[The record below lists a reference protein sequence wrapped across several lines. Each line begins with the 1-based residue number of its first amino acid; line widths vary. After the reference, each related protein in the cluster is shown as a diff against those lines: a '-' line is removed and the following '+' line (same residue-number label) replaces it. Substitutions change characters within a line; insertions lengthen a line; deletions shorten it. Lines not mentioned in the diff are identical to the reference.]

1 MDLLAQIKNTP
12 KLQLILLLSI
22 YYLVAAFH
30 LPLTQSLYL
39 LFFCLLFTV
48 SSDLLFKKL
57 KKRSFQIPYS
67 AIITGLILTLII
79 DTSANIF
86 QILIICASAML
97 IKNFLRFDKHI
108 FNPAASGLLVG
119 FFIFGLYP
127 SWWAASFYTTGEFSI
142 PNLFIIS
149 AVLLFGFVSLYR
161 LKRYVTV
168 ASYLGMLGILSFI
181 FSLSNSFSSL
191 ISLLFAPGTLFF
203 ALVMLPEP
211 MTSPFKKVVQ
221 AVFGIS
227 VALIQILLALS
238 TRDGLFNNLPDYS
251 LTALLIAN
259 LGFFTYMKFLR

>member
-1 MDLLAQIKNTP
+1 MDLLTQIKNTP
-12 KLQLILLLSI
+12 KLQLIILLSI
-22 YYLVAAFH
+22 FYLVAAFH
-30 LPLTQSLYL
+30 LTITNALAL
-39 LFFCLLFTV
+39 LFFCLLFTI
-48 SSDLLFKKL
+48 SSDLIFKKL
-57 KKRSFQIPYS
+57 KKRTFQPPYS

-79 DTSANIF
+79 DTSVNIL
-86 QILIICASAML
+86 QIFIICASAML

-108 FNPAASGLLVG
+108 FNPAASGLLIGWLV
-119 FFIFGLYP
+119 FGLYP

-142 PNLFIIS
+142 PNLLIIS

-168 ASYLGMLGILSFI
+168 ASYLGMLGTLSFI

-211 MTSPFKKVVQ
+211 MTSPFKKFVQ
-221 AVFGIS
+221 VVFGIS

-251 LTALLIAN
+251 LTALLVAN
-259 LGFFTYMKFLR
+259 LGYFIYTKYIK